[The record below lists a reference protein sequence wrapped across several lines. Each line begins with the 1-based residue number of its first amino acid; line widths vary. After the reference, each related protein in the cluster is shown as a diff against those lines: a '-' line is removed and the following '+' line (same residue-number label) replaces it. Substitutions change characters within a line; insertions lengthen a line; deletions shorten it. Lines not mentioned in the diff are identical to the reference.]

1 MEGGKR
7 KQQISICRLR
17 GCGGHGAVQTG
28 EMVASAPIIRVRAR
42 NPNKKMA
49 SLAMKSPTQSV
60 RYRVRRAGA
69 IPSGRA
75 RSIGRG
81 WEDCQGSGCFST
93 DPAKAYKYGSD
104 EGRTLV
110 DFGLQP
116 WPDVSTPE
124 ISRRIRLAGEG
135 AVSPDIYVSDRP
147 RSPASRLLQT
157 WCRTQNWAMTQT
169 HCRSALARERD
180 PSAPSPLPLPSP
192 PPLPL
197 PDTPRSPASR
207 LLQTWCRTRNWAMTQ
222 TTVGAR
228 LPANAICQRHRHC
241 LIHRVRQQAGSYRY
255 VFAPLMAALT
265 ARC

>member
-1 MEGGKR
+1 MNLRGVLSRYKKPSRESAWVCGRMANGRLALEGEKR
-7 KQQISICRLR
+7 KRQISICRLR

-69 IPSGRA
+69 TPSGRA

-104 EGRTLV
+104 ERRSLV

-124 ISRRIRLAGEG
+124 ISHRSRLAGEG
-135 AVSPDIYVSDRP
+135 AVSPDIDVADR
-147 RSPASRLLQT
+147 T
-157 WCRTQNWAMTQT
+157 
-169 HCRSALARERD
+169 
-180 PSAPSPLPLPSP
+180 
-192 PPLPL
+192 
-197 PDTPRSPASR
+197 RSPASR

-228 LPANAICQRHRHC
+228 LPANAIRQRHRHRHCHCHRHC
-241 LIHRVRQQAGSYRY
+241 LIHRVRQQAG
-255 VFAPLMAALT
+255 
-265 ARC
+265 

>member
-7 KQQISICRLR
+7 KRQISICRLR

-69 IPSGRA
+69 TPSGRA

-110 DFGLQP
+110 DFWLQP

-157 WCRTQNWAMTQT
+157 WCRMRNWAMTPT

-180 PSAPSPLPLPSP
+180 PAAPPPLPSP
-192 PPLPL
+192 SPSPSPPPL

-207 LLQTWCRTRNWAMTQ
+207 HLETWCRTRNWAMTQ
-222 TTVGAR
+222 TNVGAR
-228 LPANAICQRHRHC
+228 LPANAIRQRHRHC
-241 LIHRVRQQAGSYRY
+241 LIHRVRQQAGSYGY
-255 VFAPLMAALT
+255 VFPSW
-265 ARC
+265 RR

>member
-1 MEGGKR
+1 
-7 KQQISICRLR
+7 
-17 GCGGHGAVQTG
+17 
-28 EMVASAPIIRVRAR
+28 
-42 NPNKKMA
+42 
-49 SLAMKSPTQSV
+49 MKSPTQSV

-69 IPSGRA
+69 TPSGRA

-104 EGRTLV
+104 EGCILV

-116 WPDVSTPE
+116 WRDVSTPE
-124 ISRRIRLAGEG
+124 ISRRSRLAGEG
-135 AVSPDIYVSDRP
+135 AVSPDIYVSDQP
-147 RSPASRLLQT
+147 RSPASRLLQM
-157 WCRTQNWAMTQT
+157 WCRMRNWAMTPTHCRSALARERDLSAPSPLPDTPRSPASRLLQMWCRMRNWAMTQT

-180 PSAPSPLPLPSP
+180 PSAPSPLP
-192 PPLPL
+192 
-197 PDTPRSPASR
+197 DTPRSPASR
-207 LLQTWCRTRNWAMTQ
+207 LLETWCRTRNWAMTQ

-228 LPANAICQRHRHC
+228 LPANAICQRHRHR

-255 VFAPLMAALT
+255 VFASLMAALT

>member
-1 MEGGKR
+1 MNLRGVLSRYKKPSRESAWVCGRMANGRLALEGEKR
-7 KQQISICRLR
+7 KRQISICRLR

-69 IPSGRA
+69 TPSGRA

-104 EGRTLV
+104 EGRALV

-116 WPDVSTPE
+116 WRDVSTPE
-124 ISRRIRLAGEG
+124 ISHRSRLAGEG
-135 AVSPDIYVSDRP
+135 AVSPDIYVSDRT

-157 WCRTQNWAMTQT
+157 WTQT

-180 PSAPSPLPLPSP
+180 PSAPP
-192 PPLPL
+192 P
-197 PDTPRSPASR
+197 
-207 LLQTWCRTRNWAMTQ
+207 CH
-222 TTVGAR
+222 
-228 LPANAICQRHRHC
+228 CHCHRHC
-241 LIHRVRQQAGSYRY
+241 LIHRVRQQVGS
-255 VFAPLMAALT
+255 
-265 ARC
+265 